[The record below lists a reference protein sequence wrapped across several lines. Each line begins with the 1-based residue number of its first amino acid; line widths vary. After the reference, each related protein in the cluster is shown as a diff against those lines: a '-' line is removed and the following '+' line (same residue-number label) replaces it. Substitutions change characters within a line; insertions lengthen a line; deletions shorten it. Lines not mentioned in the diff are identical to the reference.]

1 MRRNIF
7 ETEHGIFR
15 ETVQHFVEAE
25 ILPFHEQWSD
35 DGKVDKAMFRAAGVQ
50 GLLGIA
56 IPERY
61 GGGGVDDFRYNAVID
76 EVVTASGAAASGVCI
91 TLHNDVCIPY
101 FLAYANDEQRDR
113 WFPGLASGQFMTAIA
128 MTEPG
133 TGSDLA
139 AIATSAVLDGEEYVV
154 NGSKTFITSGINA
167 DLVIIVTRTGPD
179 PHGGLT
185 LLVVEDG
192 VDGFEKGRNL
202 DKMGMHAQDTAE
214 MFFSD
219 VRVPV
224 ANRLGAEGAGFM
236 QLIGNLPQERLS
248 IAVGA
253 VAAAEAALA
262 LTIEYASERNAFGR
276 PIGRFQHSRFV
287 LAELKTEVDLGRV
300 FVDRLLAEHVAG
312 ALTIEQAAEAK
323 WWTTEMLKRVV
334 DAGVQMH
341 GGYGYMM
348 EYPIAQAYVDARVQT
363 IYGGTTEIMKEIIG
377 RGLGL

>member
-1 MRRNIF
+1 
-7 ETEHGIFR
+7 
-15 ETVQHFVEAE
+15 
-25 ILPFHEQWSD
+25 
-35 DGKVDKAMFRAAGVQ
+35 
-50 GLLGIA
+50 
-56 IPERY
+56 
-61 GGGGVDDFRYNAVID
+61 
-76 EVVTASGAAASGVCI
+76 
-91 TLHNDVCIPY
+91 
-101 FLAYANDEQRDR
+101 
-113 WFPGLASGQFMTAIA
+113 MTAIA
-128 MTEPG
+128 MTEPR

-139 AIATSAVLDGEEYVV
+139 AIATTAKLDGDEYIV

-167 DLVIIVTRTGPD
+167 DLVIIVARTGGD

-192 VDGFEKGRNL
+192 FEGFEKGRNL
-202 DKMGMHAQDTAE
+202 DKIGMHAQDTAE
-214 MFFSD
+214 MFFAD

-224 ANRLGAEGAGFM
+224 ANRLGSEGMGFI

-262 LTIEYASERNAFGR
+262 LTIEYARERTAFGR
-276 PIGRFQHSRFV
+276 PIGRFQHNRFV
-287 LAELKTEVDLGRV
+287 LAELKTEVDIGRV

-348 EYPIAQAYVDARVQT
+348 EYPIAHAYLDARVQT

>member
-1 MRRNIF
+1 MQRNVF
-7 ETEHGIFR
+7 ETDHDIFR
-15 ETVQHFVEAE
+15 ETVEHFVEAQ
-25 ILPFHEQWSD
+25 IVPFHARWSD
-35 DGKVDKAMFRAAGVQ
+35 QGKVDKAMFRAAGTQ
-50 GLLGIA
+50 GLLGMA

-76 EVVTASGAAASGVCI
+76 EVVTSSGAAASGVCI

-101 FLAYANDEQRDR
+101 FLAYANEEQRER
-113 WFPGLASGQFMTAIA
+113 WFPGLVTGELMTAIA
-128 MTEPG
+128 MTEPR

-139 AIATSAVLDGEEYVV
+139 AIATTAKLDGDEYIV

-167 DLVIIVTRTGPD
+167 DLVIIVARTGGD

-192 VDGFEKGRNL
+192 FEGFERGRNL
-202 DKMGMHAQDTAE
+202 DKIGMHAQDTAE
-214 MFFSD
+214 MFFAD

-224 ANRLGAEGAGFM
+224 ANRLGSEGMGFM

-262 LTIEYASERNAFGR
+262 LTIEYARERTAFGR
-276 PIGRFQHSRFV
+276 PIGRFQHNRFV
-287 LAELKTEVDLGRV
+287 LAELKTEVDIGRV

-312 ALTIEQAAEAK
+312 RLTIEQAAEAK
-323 WWTTEMLKRVV
+323 WWTTEMLKRVA
-334 DAGVQMH
+334 DAGLQMH
-341 GGYGYMM
+341 GGYGYMT
-348 EYPIAQAYVDARVQT
+348 EYPIAHAYLDARVQT

>member
-1 MRRNIF
+1 MQRTIF
-7 ETEHGIFR
+7 ETEHDVFR
-15 ETVQHFVEAE
+15 ESVEHFVDSQ
-25 ILPFHEQWSD
+25 ILPFHAQWSEV
-35 DGKVDKAMFRAAGVQ
+35 GKVDKAMFRAAGAQ
-50 GLLGIA
+50 GLLGMA
-56 IPERY
+56 IPERF
-61 GGGGVDDFRYNAVID
+61 GGGGVNDFRYNAVID

-101 FLAYANDEQRDR
+101 FLAYASEDQRDR
-113 WFPGLASGQFMTAIA
+113 WFPGLVTGDLMTAIA

-139 AIATSAVLDGEEYVV
+139 AIAASAVVDGDDYIV
-154 NGSKTFITSGINA
+154 NGSKTFITSGVNA
-167 DLVIIVTRTGPD
+167 DLVIIVVRTDPD

-192 VDGFEKGRNL
+192 MEGLERGRNL

-214 MFFSD
+214 MFFTD
-219 VRVPV
+219 LRVPI
-224 ANRLGAEGAGFM
+224 ANRLGSEGMGFV

-253 VAAAEAALA
+253 VASAEAALA
-262 LTIEYASERNAFGR
+262 VTIEYAKERTTFGR
-276 PIGRFQHSRFV
+276 PIGRFQHNRFV
-287 LAELKTEVDLGRV
+287 LAELRTEVDIGRV
-300 FVDRLLAEHVAG
+300 FVDRLLADHVAG
-312 ALTIEQAAEAK
+312 TLTIEQAAEAK

-348 EYPIAQAYVDARVQT
+348 EYPIAHAYLDARVQT